1 MISFYL
7 RSCTGSLPHFFFK
20 WVGIFL
26 LLVLLRVSLLAGES
40 ITTGTVLVQ
49 YRAQGYSLLAGH
61 MAWTTA
67 LITVKTLELP
77 LPLVMNV
84 QQWTASCKYIR
95 SAVVFWEC
103 VFRKHKKMY
112 LYYCKKKSAQ
122 LKKCCWLSHPAFWGC
137 GFSYIMAVNKQV
149 CPWSTSGCS

>member
-1 MISFYL
+1 MYAKMNYQSEKHDQFL
-7 RSCTGSLPHFFFK
+7 LEKLHWESTSFFFK

-40 ITTGTVLVQ
+40 NRTGTVLVQ

-61 MAWTTA
+61 MAGTTA

-84 QQWTASCKYIR
+84 QQWIASCKYIR

-112 LYYCKKKSAQ
+112 LYYCKKNQHNWRSVVDWVTLHFEDVA
-122 LKKCCWLSHPAFWGC
+122 SP
-137 GFSYIMAVNKQV
+137 I
-149 CPWSTSGCS
+149 